1 MPEAKH
7 PSRVAAERKVGEIV
21 GQIHY
26 DTTSLTHALVK
37 AFRNGMPA
45 EKATGA
51 LDLIAKATEECRAAF
66 AMAIAQPENNLAKRP
81 EVNL

>member
-7 PSRVAAERKVGEIV
+7 PARVAAERKTQEIL

-45 EKATGA
+45 DGGEKALNMISTA
-51 LDLIAKATEECRAAF
+51 VADARAGYLA
-66 AMAIAQPENNLAKRP
+66 AIAQPENLSAKRP